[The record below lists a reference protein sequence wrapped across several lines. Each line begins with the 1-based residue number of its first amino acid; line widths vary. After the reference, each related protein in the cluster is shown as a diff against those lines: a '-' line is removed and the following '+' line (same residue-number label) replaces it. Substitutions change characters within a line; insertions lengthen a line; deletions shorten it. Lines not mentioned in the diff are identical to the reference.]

1 MGDVVACDLNTEW
14 KEGQTVLFEQ
24 VLLVSDE
31 GEVKVGKPA
40 LPGAK
45 VTAEVVGHRKG
56 KKEVVFRFKRRKNV
70 RVKRGHRQGY
80 TEVRITQID
89 A

>member
-56 KKEVVFRFKRRKNV
+56 KKEVVFRFKKRKNV

>member
-1 MGDVVACDLNTEW
+1 MGDLVACDLNTEW

-56 KKEVVFRFKRRKNV
+56 KKEVVFRFKKRKNV